1 MLSFLQDL
9 DTGLLLLLN
18 GQWSDFWDAFWLYV
32 TDQHAWWWFYLIL
45 IFLIFKFRPFKEALV
60 FTTVLVVF
68 LALNDQLLN
77 FIKEATGRLRPC
89 NVEALR
95 PYLHILKCSSQG
107 SFFSAHAAHSF
118 LVAMSVVILLK
129 KKLPFWIKIVLLVW
143 ALMTAYSR
151 IYVGVHYPGDVAVG
165 ILEGILLAWLVV
177 KISDNIIQKLKK

>member
-9 DTGLLLLLN
+9 DIKLLLLLN
-18 GQWSDFWDAFWLYV
+18 GSWGTFWDGFWLYV

-45 IFLIFKFRPFKEALV
+45 LFLIFKYRPFKEALV
-60 FTTVLVVF
+60 FTVILVFV

-77 FIKEATGRLRPC
+77 WIKDVTGRVRPC
-89 NVEALR
+89 HLESLR
-95 PYLHILKCSSQG
+95 ASLHVLKCSPQG

-118 LVAMSVVILLK
+118 LVVTSIVRFLK
-129 KKLPFWIKIVLLVW
+129 KKLPLWIQAGLFLW

-165 ILEGILLAWLVV
+165 ISEGILLGWITV
-177 KISDNIIQKLKK
+177 KISDKFLQKKKK